1 MILGLLPAIRG
12 ALGELARTGQ
22 DARLLDGYIRPYVAA
37 FEEVR
42 YFSYRD
48 ESLSD
53 FTSDPAL
60 LSRVRLYPGG
70 GWHPWAYAVAMAWRH
85 AAALRGCAVLR
96 VFQMTGALPAVIAR
110 RRFGVPFVA
119 TYGFWYERLAGSAAT
134 RLLRRAVIH
143 MGLAAAGAVICTTAE
158 LADQVRRRVGG
169 DRVHLIPNGVDTAL
183 FAPAARPASARH
195 TILYVGRLSRE
206 KNLSAI
212 VEAAAKL
219 AGRFDVALRF
229 VGDGPMRAALA
240 AHATSLG
247 VAAEFTP
254 VVEHR
259 RLPAILARADA
270 FVLPSF
276 TEGHPKALLE
286 AMSCGVPC
294 VASDVGG
301 NRAVIDDGQ
310 TGLLFDLD
318 DPGALAEALARVLGD
333 RDLAARLGLQARARV
348 QERYDLG
355 CLVAQEID
363 LLRCVAAARSAT
375 GTR

>member
-12 ALGELARTGQ
+12 GLGELARTGQ
-22 DARLLDGYIRPYVAA
+22 DARLLDGYVRPYAAA
-37 FEEVR
+37 FDEVR
-42 YFSYRD
+42 YFSYLD

-53 FTSDPAL
+53 FTSDPEL
-60 LSRVRLYPGG
+60 LRRVRLYPGG
-70 GWHPWAYAVAMAWRH
+70 GWHPWAYAAALAWRH
-85 AAALRGCAVLR
+85 AAALSACSVLR

-119 TYGFWYERLAGSAAT
+119 TYGFWYERLAGSVQT
-134 RLLRRAVIH
+134 RLLRRAVIA
-143 MGLAAAGAVICTTAE
+143 MGLAAADAVICTTPE
-158 LADQVRRRVGG
+158 LAAHARRRVRA
-169 DRVHLIPNGVDTAL
+169 DRVHLIPNGVDTNL
-183 FAPAARPASARH
+183 FVPVAKREAARH
-195 TILYVGRLSRE
+195 TILYVGRLSPE

-229 VGDGPMRAALA
+229 IGDGPMRAALGE
-240 AHATSLG
+240 HAESLG

-259 RLPAILARADA
+259 RLPAIVARADV

-276 TEGHPKALLE
+276 TEGHPKVLLE
-286 AMSCGVPC
+286 AMSCAVPC

-301 NRAVIDDGQ
+301 NRAIIVDGVA
-310 TGLLFDLD
+310 GLLFDLD
-318 DPGALAEALARVLGD
+318 DPGALAEAVARVLGD
-333 RDLAARLGLQARARV
+333 RALAARLGTQARAEV

-355 CLVAQEID
+355 RLVAREIE
-363 LLRCVAAARSAT
+363 LLRSVAAAR
-375 GTR
+375 

>member
-12 ALGELARTGQ
+12 GLGELGRTGQ
-22 DARLLDGYIRPYVAA
+22 DARLLDGYVRPYAAA

-42 YFSYRD
+42 YFSYLS

-53 FTSDPAL
+53 FTSDPTL
-60 LSRVRLYPGG
+60 LRRVRLYPGG
-70 GWHPWAYAVAMAWRH
+70 GWHPWAYAAAMTWRY
-85 AAALRGCAVLR
+85 AQALRTCSVLR

-119 TYGFWYERLAGSAAT
+119 TYGFWYERLAGSLYT
-134 RLLRRAVIH
+134 RLLRRAVITV
-143 MGLAAAGAVICTTAE
+143 GLAAADAVICTTPE
-158 LADQVRRRVGG
+158 LATHARRRVRG
-169 DRVHLIPNGVDTAL
+169 DRVHIIPNGVDTTL
-183 FAPAARPASARH
+183 FTPMGRPASARRA
-195 TILYVGRLSRE
+195 ILYVGRLSRE
-206 KNLSAI
+206 KNLSAL

-229 VGDGPMRAALA
+229 IGDGPMRTPLA
-240 AHATSLG
+240 DHAESLG

-259 RLPAILARADA
+259 RLPAVFARADV

-276 TEGHPKALLE
+276 TEGHPKVLLE

-301 NRAVIDDGQ
+301 NRAILVDGV
-310 TGLLFDLD
+310 TGLLFDLE
-318 DPGALAEALARVLGD
+318 DPGALAEALARILGD
-333 RDLAARLGLQARARV
+333 GELAAGLGAHARAEV

-355 CLVAQEID
+355 LLVAGEIE
-363 LLRCVAAARSAT
+363 LLRSVAAAH
-375 GTR
+375 